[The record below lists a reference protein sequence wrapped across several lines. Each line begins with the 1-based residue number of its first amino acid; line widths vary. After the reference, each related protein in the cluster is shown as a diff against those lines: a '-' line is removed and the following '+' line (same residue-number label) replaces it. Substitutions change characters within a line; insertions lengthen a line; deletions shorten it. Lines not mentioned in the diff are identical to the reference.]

1 MIRHSLALAV
11 FLLAGI
17 LAAAP
22 LRIGVEINSPPLSSR
37 ETNGPLEGYSI
48 ELIGEMVRAGD
59 LEVELVEGY
68 WRVITDALQQG
79 KVDALANVTITPERR
94 GFYDFSI
101 GHARV
106 RAVAYTREGVP
117 PIRSSA
123 DLVGKKI
130 AVLSGS
136 VAVQS
141 SLSSK
146 GWGDNARL
154 YQSYDDVF
162 GSVLSGECDV
172 AIVFRSMT
180 AEPVKALPNLRSELI
195 DDVTRQFH
203 FAVRKGDSATLE
215 RINQALATVQAK
227 GLDQPIYK
235 RWIGPLEPRPIRLA
249 DLRPYWLPAS
259 LGLLAIIAVVTW
271 RMISLAQRTRQA
283 EALRK
288 SETRFRSLFESTPN
302 IAVQGYDR
310 QRRVI
315 FWNDAST
322 QLYGYAREEALG
334 RLLEDL
340 IIPPAMRDSVLAA
353 VDLWLKTG
361 VSPRAEEITLHTK
374 EGRPVKV
381 FSSHCI
387 TANGA
392 GDPEMYCIDI
402 DLTERDQALAARREL
417 EENFRRIVETAHEG
431 IWTVDADG
439 RTTFANPSIAR
450 MLGYTVEEMGSI
462 RLLDT
467 LDEEG
472 RIFVSERLRLSET
485 SVVQAHDV
493 RFRRKDGS
501 ELWAAI
507 TTNPIHD
514 TVGTHTGSLVM
525 ATDITGRKHAES
537 QLRQSQKMEVVGQLA
552 GGVAHDFNNILTAVM
567 LNLNFLR
574 EIAPNPANDE
584 ILRDL
589 EALTGRA
596 AMLTSQL
603 LSLARR
609 QPLQMRP
616 LELNGALTDLLR
628 MLRRLIGEHIALQVK
643 PDTPEVWIDADSGML
658 DQAVM
663 NLCINARD
671 AMPAGGTLTLSTRVV
686 SLNEHNAALQPEAR
700 PGQFALIQI
709 TDTGQGMSPE
719 VLQHLFE
726 PFFTTK
732 DVGKGTGL
740 GLAAVHGIVH
750 QHRGWIEVQSTPD
763 VGSTFRIYLPVTS
776 HRPATPVPAA
786 MPVPRA
792 SATGRIL
799 YVEDEEGVRRV
810 TAGMLARLGYDVVT
824 ASDGP
829 DALKL
834 WDQHAGAFQV
844 LLTDVVMPKGVSGL
858 QLGEMLRAK
867 NPKLRVVLVSG
878 YSLEINKARTQPIEG
893 VAFLAKPFDST
904 ALAETLRNCFI

>member
-1 MIRHSLALAV
+1 MIRHRLAFASLL
-11 FLLAGI
+11 F
-17 LAAAP
+17 AASLSAEP
-22 LRIGVEINSPPLSSR
+22 LRIGVEINSPPLSFR
-37 ETNGPLEGYSI
+37 DANGQVSGYSI

-59 LEVELVEGY
+59 LEVELVHGY
-68 WRVITDALQQG
+68 WKVISDALQHG
-79 KVDALANVTITPERR
+79 KVDALANVRITAERR
-94 GFYDFSI
+94 SFYDFSI

-106 RAVAYTREGVP
+106 RAVAYTREGAP
-117 PIRSSA
+117 PIRSIA
-123 DLVGKKI
+123 DLDGKKI

-136 VAVQS
+136 VAVENS
-141 SLSSK
+141 MK
-146 GWGDNARL
+146 GKSWGGTARL
-154 YQSYDDVF
+154 FTSYNDVF
-162 GSVLSGECDV
+162 ESVLSGECDV

-180 AEPVKALPNLRSELI
+180 GEPVKALPNLHSELL

-215 RINQALATVQAK
+215 RINHALATVKAR

-249 DLRPYWLPAS
+249 DLRPYWLPTS
-259 LGLLAIIAVVTW
+259 LVLLGIIAVVTW
-271 RMISLAQRTRQA
+271 RMLSLAQRTRQA

-302 IAVQGYDR
+302 IAVQGYDQ

-315 FWNDAST
+315 FWNDASS
-322 QLYGYAREEALG
+322 QLYGYARKEALG

-340 IIPPAMRDSVLAA
+340 IIPPVAREA
-353 VDLWLKTG
+353 VIAEIDLWFRTG
-361 VSPRAEEITLHTK
+361 VSPRAEEITLRTK

-387 TANGA
+387 TASGT

-417 EENFRRIVETAHEG
+417 EENFRRIVETAQEG
-431 IWTVDADG
+431 IWTVASDG

-450 MLGYTVEEMGSI
+450 MLGHTTGEMGSL

-472 RIFVSERLRLSET
+472 RTFVSERLRLSQT
-485 SVVQAHDV
+485 SEVQAHDV

-514 TVGTHTGSLVM
+514 TDGTHTGSLVM
-525 ATDITGRKHAES
+525 ATDITDRKHAES

-574 EIAPNPANDE
+574 EVAPNPDNEE
-584 ILRDL
+584 ILKDL
-589 EALTGRA
+589 ETLTGRA

-616 LELNGALTDLLR
+616 LELNGALTNLMR
-628 MLRRLIGEHIALQVK
+628 MLRRLIGEHITLQVK
-643 PDTPEVWIDADSGML
+643 QDTPEAWIDADSGML

-671 AMPAGGTLTLSTRVV
+671 AMPGGGTLTLSTRVV
-686 SLNEHNAALQPEAR
+686 SIDESTAALQPEAC
-700 PGQFALIQI
+700 PGNFALIQI
-709 TDTGQGMSPE
+709 TDTGHGMGPE

-750 QHRGWIEVQSTPD
+750 QHRGWIEVESTPD
-763 VGSTFRIYLPVTS
+763 VGTTFRLHLPQTS
-776 HRPATPVPAA
+776 NRPAVQTPLAPLA
-786 MPVPRA
+786 PHP

-799 YVEDEEGVRRV
+799 YVEDEDGVRRV
-810 TAGMLARLGYDVVT
+810 TAGMLTRLGYDVVT
-824 ASDGP
+824 ATDGP
-829 DALKL
+829 DALRL
-834 WDQHAGAFQV
+834 WDQQGGAFQV
-844 LLTDVVMPKGVSGL
+844 LLTDVVMPKGVNGL
-858 QLGEMLRAK
+858 KLGELLRAK

-878 YSLEINKARTQPIEG
+878 YSLEINKARTRPIEG

-904 ALAETLRNCFI
+904 ALAETLRNCFN